1 MLIIRGTRRPRPRA
15 RARRARGS
23 SLLEVLIAIL
33 ILSFGLL
40 GLGGLA
46 AAAQQYVKMAQFQ
59 SIGTLMAADL
69 GERMRGNIEGFQR
82 DGYVRTQAYSTTAV
96 SIPTCKVATACE
108 PRELAT
114 IDMAQWVEELQKR
127 LPGGDAYVQRGT
139 ANKLAADI
147 WIVWIDPEL
156 ASSLKVAEKSDCP
169 SKILEGSTA
178 GASPPRC
185 MYYRISI

>member
-1 MLIIRGTRRPRPRA
+1 MLISRVTPRLSA
-15 RARRARGS
+15 RARRTRGS
-23 SLLEVLIAIL
+23 SLLEVLIAVL

-82 DGYVRTQAYSTTAV
+82 DGYVRTQAYSTTPV
-96 SIPTCKVATACE
+96 SIPTCKVAVACE
-108 PRELAT
+108 PGELAA
-114 IDMAQWVEELQKR
+114 IDLAQWVDELQKR

-156 ASSLKVAEKSDCP
+156 ASPLKVAESSDCP
-169 SKILEGSTA
+169 AGIREGSIA
-178 GASPPRC
+178 GPPPRC
-185 MYYRISI
+185 MYYRISL